1 MKKLLLEE
9 HISAFVMG
17 AMVLLAFINII
28 SRIFSGFSFAFT
40 EELIVYMFVVTTMF
54 SAASC
59 VYRRAHMSLTLI
71 SDMFKG
77 WGQLFFMITSS
88 AASCFLFGL
97 LAWQSI
103 KLVQREIMYDYLT
116 AVLQIPQW
124 LFTMSMVLGSLLYIF
139 RVVQVFIE
147 DYKSLRQK
155 LNCNA
160 VEAESKEA
168 E

>member
-1 MKKLLLEE
+1 
-9 HISAFVMG
+9 
-17 AMVLLAFINII
+17 
-28 SRIFSGFSFAFT
+28 
-40 EELIVYMFVVTTMF
+40 
-54 SAASC
+54 
-59 VYRRAHMSLTLI
+59 MSLTPI

-88 AASCFLFGL
+88 LASCFLFGL

-116 AVLQIPQW
+116 AVLQMPQW
-124 LFTMSMVLGSLLYIF
+124 IFTMSMVLGSLLYIF

-147 DYKSLRQK
+147 DYKSLQQK
-155 LNCNA
+155 LNGSA
-160 VEAESKEA
+160 AEAESKEA

>member
-71 SDMFKG
+71 SDMLRAGVSF
-77 WGQLFFMITSS
+77 SS
-88 AASCFLFGL
+88 
-97 LAWQSI
+97 
-103 KLVQREIMYDYLT
+103 
-116 AVLQIPQW
+116 
-124 LFTMSMVLGSLLYIF
+124 
-139 RVVQVFIE
+139 
-147 DYKSLRQK
+147 
-155 LNCNA
+155 
-160 VEAESKEA
+160 
-168 E
+168 